1 MEKEMTVIDR
11 NSIESKILNIRNKQV
26 MLDSEL
32 AAIYGIETKVFNQ
45 AVKRNIERFPDE
57 FRFQLTEEEMNTFF
71 KPASRSQIVTLNSS
85 GNLRGSNIKY
95 RPYAFTEQG
104 VAMLSAVLRSETAV
118 KVSIE
123 IMNAFVQM
131 RHYLQENANIIG
143 QISVLKNEVHSKFE
157 KYDENF
163 NKIFHS
169 LEQHPKTQ
177 TQGIFFQ
184 GQIFDAYVFFQNII
198 QKAKNEIILIDG
210 YVDLTVLEQLSKK
223 KSGVQVMIYTD
234 SKTKISALDVQKFNS
249 QYPQLILNH
258 TSKMHDRF
266 LIIDNKTVYHIGASL
281 KDLGKKCFAFELME
295 DSAVLIPLILK
306 NL

>member
-1 MEKEMTVIDR
+1 MTVIDR

-131 RHYLQENANIIG
+131 RHYLQENANII
-143 QISVLKNEVHSKFE
+143 SRLTNTETKLLEHDKNFE
-157 KYDENF
+157 R
-163 NKIFHS
+163 IFAA
-169 LEQHPKTQ
+169 LESNPKPKKE
-177 TQGIFFQ
+177 GVFFQ
-184 GQIFDAYVFFQNII
+184 GQIFDAYAFFQNII
-198 QKAKNEIILIDG
+198 QNAKNEIILIDG

-223 KSGVQVMIYTD
+223 KSGVQVTIYTD

-249 QYPQLILNH
+249 QYPQLTLNY

-295 DSAVLIPLILK
+295 ESAVLIPVILK

>member
-71 KPASRSQIVTLNSS
+71 KPASRSQFVTLNSS
-85 GNLRGSNIKY
+85 GNLRGSNKKY
-95 RPYAFTEQG
+95 RPYAFNEQG

-131 RHYLQENANIIG
+131 RHYLQKNANII
-143 QISVLKNEVHSKFE
+143 SRLTNTETKLLEHDKNFE
-157 KYDENF
+157 R
-163 NKIFHS
+163 IFAA
-169 LEQHPKTQ
+169 LESNPKPKKE
-177 TQGIFFQ
+177 GVFFQ

-198 QKAKNEIILIDG
+198 QKAKEIILIDG
-210 YVDLTVLEQLSKK
+210 YVDLSVLEQLSKK
-223 KSGVQVMIYTD
+223 KSGVQVTIYTD

-295 DSAVLIPLILK
+295 ESAVLIPVILK

>member
-71 KPASRSQIVTLNSS
+71 KPASRSQFVTLNSS

-131 RHYLQENANIIG
+131 RHYLQENANII
-143 QISVLKNEVHSKFE
+143 SRLTNTETKLLEHDKNFE
-157 KYDENF
+157 K
-163 NKIFHS
+163 IFAA
-169 LEQHPKTQ
+169 LESNPKPKKE
-177 TQGIFFQ
+177 GVFFQ
-184 GQIFDAYVFFQNII
+184 GQIFDAYAFFQNII
-198 QKAKNEIILIDG
+198 QKAKKEIILIDS
-210 YVDLTVLEQLSKK
+210 YVDLTVLEQFFKK
-223 KSGVQVMIYTD
+223 KSGVQVTIYTD

-249 QYPQLILNH
+249 QYPQLNLNY

-281 KDLGKKCFAFELME
+281 KDLGKMCFAFELME
-295 DSAVLIPLILK
+295 DSAVLIPVILK

>member
-1 MEKEMTVIDR
+1 VTGSKGVFMDKELAIIQ
-11 NSIESKILNIRNKQV
+11 SGLIETRIFTIQNKQV
-26 MLDSEL
+26 MIDRDLAEL
-32 AAIYGIETKVFNQ
+32 YNIETKALNQ
-45 AVKRNIERFPDE
+45 AVKRNVERFPKQ
-57 FRFQLTEEEMNTFF
+57 FCFQLSDSETKELVANCDRF
-71 KPASRSQIVTLNSS
+71 KALKHSASN
-85 GNLRGSNIKY
+85 
-95 RPYAFTEQG
+95 PYAFTEQG

-184 GQIFDAYVFFQNII
+184 GQIFDAYAFFQNII
-198 QKAKNEIILIDG
+198 QKAKKEIILIDG
-210 YVDLTVLEQLSKK
+210 YVDLTVLEQFSKK
-223 KSGVQVMIYTD
+223 KSGVQVTIYTD

-249 QYPQLILNH
+249 QYPQLNLNY

-281 KDLGKKCFAFELME
+281 KDLSKKCFAFELME
-295 DSAVLIPLILK
+295 DSAVLIQLILK

>member
-1 MEKEMTVIDR
+1 
-11 NSIESKILNIRNKQV
+11 
-26 MLDSEL
+26 
-32 AAIYGIETKVFNQ
+32 
-45 AVKRNIERFPDE
+45 
-57 FRFQLTEEEMNTFF
+57 
-71 KPASRSQIVTLNSS
+71 
-85 GNLRGSNIKY
+85 LRY
-95 RPYAFTEQG
+95 APYAFTEQG

-131 RHYLQENANIIG
+131 RHYLQENANII
-143 QISVLKNEVHSKFE
+143 SRLTNTETKLLEHDKNFE
-157 KYDENF
+157 R
-163 NKIFHS
+163 IFAA
-169 LEQHPKTQ
+169 LESNPKPKKE
-177 TQGIFFQ
+177 GVFFQ

-198 QKAKNEIILIDG
+198 QKAKKEIILIDG
-210 YVDLTVLEQLSKK
+210 YVDLSVLEQLSKK
-223 KSGVQVMIYTD
+223 KSGVQVTIYTD

-249 QYPQLILNH
+249 QYPQLTLNY

-295 DSAVLIPLILK
+295 ESAVLIPVILK

>member
-57 FRFQLTEEEMNTFF
+57 FRFQLTEEETNTFF
-71 KPASRSQIVTLNSS
+71 KPASRSQFVTLNSS

-131 RHYLQENANIIG
+131 RHYLQENVNII
-143 QISVLKNEVHSKFE
+143 SRLTNTDTKLLEHDKNFE
-157 KYDENF
+157 R
-163 NKIFHS
+163 IFAA
-169 LEQHPKTQ
+169 LESNPKPKKE
-177 TQGIFFQ
+177 GVFFQ

-198 QKAKNEIILIDG
+198 QKAKKEIILIDG
-210 YVDLTVLEQLSKK
+210 YVDLSVLEQLSKK
-223 KSGVQVMIYTD
+223 KSGVQVTIYTD

-249 QYPQLILNH
+249 QYPQLTLNY

-295 DSAVLIPLILK
+295 ESAVLIPVILK

>member
-104 VAMLSAVLRSETAV
+104 GAMLSAVLRSKTAV

-131 RHYLQENANIIG
+131 RHYLQENANII
-143 QISVLKNEVHSKFE
+143 SRLTNTETKLLEHDKNFE
-157 KYDENF
+157 R
-163 NKIFHS
+163 IFAA
-169 LEQHPKTQ
+169 LESNPKTKKE
-177 TQGIFFQ
+177 GVFFQ

-198 QKAKNEIILIDG
+198 QKAKKEIILIDS
-210 YVDLTVLEQLSKK
+210 YVDLSVLEQLSKK
-223 KSGVQVMIYTD
+223 KSGVQVTIYTD
-234 SKTKISALDVQKFNS
+234 SKTKISALDVQKFNL
-249 QYPQLILNH
+249 QYPQLTLNY

-295 DSAVLIPLILK
+295 ESAVLIPVILK